1 MRKQDILNAK
11 FEMKYLYSQNLFY
24 SVCEMLNKADQTN
37 SEQNQTNQ
45 IKPKPNQ
52 TKFKQTKLR
61 QTKTK

>member
-11 FEMKYLYSQNLFY
+11 FEMKYLYSQNLFS
-24 SVCEMLNKADQTN
+24 SVCEILNKADQTN

-61 QTKTK
+61 QTKMK